1 MPIDVDIPPLTIA
14 KVLQQV
20 ALQVFFLLF
29 SYIQEKPDLIL
40 MGKQSIDGD
49 NGQTG
54 AMLAGLLD
62 WPQASCIFSLDC
74 SNDGKKVIVVNSFH
88 IGGCQRRD

>member
-1 MPIDVDIPPLTIA
+1 
-14 KVLQQV
+14 
-20 ALQVFFLLF
+20 
-29 SYIQEKPDLIL
+29 

-74 SNDGKKVIVVNSFH
+74 SNDGKKVIIVVSFY
-88 IGGCQRRD
+88 IGCCQRRN